1 MGRPARTRAGQIVFG
16 LALACF
22 LPAAPALAREWTPQ
36 HRDAVR
42 RTLAEFVASRHWNPQ
57 AIDLEAVLAGY
68 ERRFA
73 AGDSDAALADWS
85 TRELGHAFHAFAPL
99 GVEPPPHRYR
109 YPFEAKIPRF
119 LGQGNGGA
127 YSHADVTNRYA
138 FDFIMPVGT
147 PVLAARP
154 GKVARVIDGFVRC
167 CLPAEL
173 GYQSN
178 TVLVLHEDGSIA
190 EYTHLRSGIPVKEG
204 QEVALGEVLA
214 GSGNSGQ
221 SDKPHLHFAVHVRT
235 PDGWRRSI
243 PIEFRRGRRTGH
255 VPEQG
260 GFVGVT
266 PPSNAELRILAG
278 GVEVGGERFVD
289 ARQGARLRLTV
300 ELLAPGASARDVS
313 VDPHIRY
320 VPLTPWQLAAGPTG
334 SVVLVRDPVW
344 KDLSRGVNRAI
355 LRVLYE
361 DEGRGVRAIED
372 VVFRLDEPAQAG
384 SPAP

>member
-1 MGRPARTRAGQIVFG
+1 MGRPARVRGGGVFWSYV
-16 LALACF
+16 LAC
-22 LPAAPALAREWTPQ
+22 LLLAAPALAREWTPQ
-36 HRDAVR
+36 QREAAR
-42 RTLAEFVASRHWNPQ
+42 RGLAEYVASRHWSPQ
-57 AIDLEAVLAGY
+57 AVDLEAVLAGY

-73 AGDSDAALADWS
+73 AGDTDAALAEWS
-85 TRELGHAFHAFAPL
+85 ARALGHAFHAFAPL
-99 GVEPPPHRYR
+99 GVEPVAHRYR

-127 YSHADVTNRYA
+127 YSHADTTNRYA

-154 GKVARVIDGFVRC
+154 GRVARVIDGFERC
-167 CLPAEL
+167 CLPAAL

-204 QEVALGEVLA
+204 QEVALGDVLA
-214 GSGNSGQ
+214 GSGNTGQ

-243 PIEFRRGRRTGH
+243 PIEFRRGRHTGY
-255 VPEQG
+255 VPAQG
-260 GFVGVT
+260 GFIGVT
-266 PPSNAELRILAG
+266 PKSNAELRILAD

-300 ELLAPGASARDVS
+300 ELLSPGASARDVS

-320 VPLTPWQLAAGPTG
+320 VSLTPWQLAAGPTG
-334 SVVLVRDPVW
+334 SVTLVRDPLW
-344 KDLSRGVNRAI
+344 KDLSRGVNRAL

-361 DEGRGVRAIED
+361 DEARGVRAIED
-372 VVFRLDEPAQAG
+372 VVFRLEPPAQPRP
-384 SPAP
+384 PAP